1 VSSLLNIIQQRS
13 LEKCIDENY
22 GEFLITLSA
31 FEAAGLRVYDLL
43 VSIYEGE
50 VEIANCYVHVAGL
63 YVILENSL
71 GDPYLALQE
80 LSREIRTTKLASFL
94 RGYSDVLI
102 TSGDTRTHVNS
113 TLRSELANIKARIEN
128 SLRVLETLYESTIA
142 LILTL
147 SLLVVMPI
155 WSIPV
160 WASLLV
166 IQASGVL
173 SYLLAFKIIKQLY
186 YPYHGVLLIADLL
199 YLLALPV
206 LVVVS
211 HAGLLSLLVLVVLH
225 FTTRRFTTELFN
237 IEVEVVK
244 NFREVYSEV
253 LLGRPLDLALIDS
266 LSKSQLEVLRTVSF
280 VFSRGLNGYEITRE
294 LKIPRFPRKILML
307 LFNPLKY
314 SYTSMAYL
322 SAVNTFIEE
331 LMSTRILV
339 KEKTRMY
346 TLHVLILALLISASY
361 IMLSQIPVLVQGNIK
376 LIGLYGYLGIVLLSA
391 PIGLVRNSC
400 YVASKISLLFTLI
413 AIGVLTL
420 ITT

>member
-1 VSSLLNIIQQRS
+1 MLNIIQQRS

>member
-1 VSSLLNIIQQRS
+1 LLNIIQQRS